1 MTPSVQDPSV
11 DAVPAGS
18 VSGLSHVFDE
28 RRALRSID
36 LQVPSG
42 CLHGLVGPNGAGKST
57 TIRML
62 TATSVP
68 LEMTASDGSNLI

>member
-11 DAVPAGS
+11 DAVPAVS

-57 TIRML
+57 LM
-62 TATSVP
+62 
-68 LEMTASDGSNLI
+68 NLFMHRLQKPQEVNGVRV